1 MNCVCSSCI
10 EHVTT
15 PSFNLWVLDFARAL
29 YEGRVEHIGNT
40 PDGRPIYRQ
49 VS

>member
-1 MNCVCSSCI
+1 MNCACRSCI
-10 EHVTT
+10 ERVTN
-15 PSFNLWVLDFARAL
+15 PGQDLWTFEFARAL